1 MKKILLIQT
10 FFLCY
15 YLSVAQSNGSALPKG
30 TYYKDGKVKITDDY
44 EIVNTNGG
52 LNATVRK
59 KGKANGETTGTFKC
73 SCKATPATS
82 CPVDFTDDII
92 ACLGDPCCKLLVTI
106 KTGSL
111 SAQLSAGD
119 NSNQSGFGKPDIWN
133 AVIYPKK

>member
-59 KGKANGETTGTFKC
+59 KEKQMVKRLEPLNVVAR
-73 SCKATPATS
+73 
-82 CPVDFTDDII
+82 
-92 ACLGDPCCKLLVTI
+92 LHRLLLAQSI
-106 KTGSL
+106 SQMILSL
-111 SAQLSAGD
+111 A
-119 NSNQSGFGKPDIWN
+119 
-133 AVIYPKK
+133 